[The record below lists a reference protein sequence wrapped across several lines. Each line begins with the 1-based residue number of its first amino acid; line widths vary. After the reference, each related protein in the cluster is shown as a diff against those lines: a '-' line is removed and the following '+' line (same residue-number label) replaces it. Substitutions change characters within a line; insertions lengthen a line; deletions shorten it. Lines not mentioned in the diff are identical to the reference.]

1 MNPGTP
7 YSAYDHLV
15 QRLRVFVSSYY
26 MQQILKGLLIVILS
40 GLCFYLIGTTL
51 EYNLYLGSTMR
62 RIIFWGCVFAMIL
75 LSGFWVLRPLI
86 YYYNARQRIDQK
98 TAAKIIGQHF
108 PQVQDKLLNILF
120 LREMYGSQYSNSLI
134 EASIEQKS
142 KNLALLRFGE
152 AIDWAVNKKLLRYFL
167 YVLLGVFGIVLVK
180 PAFFS
185 ESTYRLINYDQTFTP
200 KAPFDFV
207 LLNSSLRVQQY
218 DNLQIRARLQGKS
231 LPDDLAIEF
240 LGVKTTMNKM
250 QDGIYEA
257 SIENIEKSGS
267 FRLLSAGFF
276 SDEYKIDVVPKPLIK
291 DFELTII
298 PPTYTGI
305 ETRVQKNIGDI
316 SAPDGSII
324 LWRFN
329 TDNVD
334 KISIVGNGNEYHAS
348 KFSNAF
354 GLKLQLKKIN
364 SYKIISQNNQSPK
377 VDTQHFGIGLLPD
390 AHPTVS
396 ANEFSDSI
404 NDIKYYAGDVSDDYG
419 VSGLWL
425 KVQVAGKPYSFQVQ
439 IPRGKNA
446 SFQFSTK
453 TIFSQFPK
461 GAEINYYF
469 EVFDNDAVNGSKS
482 SRSSVYSFKKLTEK
496 EIEKNISKNSQMIQS
511 QMKDAIIEAKQ
522 VQKDLEAIRKKML
535 EKNQFDFNDKK
546 QLEELIA
553 RQKEMQSKF
562 EELQKE
568 IERNFDKKNELKPQE
583 QAIKDQQKQMN
594 DIINQMK
601 SQEYEN
607 LLNKIEKLM
616 NSQDKKEMMND
627 IQKMDNQSEK
637 MEKNMD
643 RLLQLYKNLDYKQKV
658 DDLIGK
664 LEKLAKDQEK
674 LSLETELNQKI
685 KEEQK
690 GLKTETSEA
699 KKKLEEI
706 KKLNEELHKTDKK
719 DFEEIQ
725 KDIEG
730 AMENQ
735 EKAEEDL
742 SKNDKEEAE
751 KDQKEAKNKL
761 SDARDK
767 LKKLKKKQKA
777 NQKKEDIRTIRRI
790 LENVMHLSFEQ
801 EKLVALTR
809 NTNIQSPSYPKLF
822 QIQKKLLGDF
832 RMVEDSLY
840 KVAARQSKLK
850 KFIFTELE
858 KINDQSNAAIYKL
871 TERRPN
877 EAVSNEQFAMTAYNN
892 LGLSLSESLKNI
904 EEEESD
910 GPESDEQCDNPKSGK
925 KKKKKSGM
933 SMEKLAEMQSQLNE
947 QMEQLQK
954 KMQEKI
960 NGKKEGDKGQ
970 KGDQNGSP
978 GEAGKEKSGKE
989 GNQSGEMETKEIAK
1003 IVAQQQALRNALQKL
1018 ENEKNAPDKSGRK
1031 PYGNNLNDVMD
1042 KMEQTEREL
1051 VNRKLYQETLK
1062 RQKEIQVKLL
1072 ESAKAEQEQDQE
1084 ERRESE
1090 RAKNTPPPMP
1100 NELKKYLEDK
1110 KKNHQQIQ
1118 RTPVGLSPYFR
1129 TLTEKYFQLIR

>member
-1 MNPGTP
+1 MNTSTP
-7 YSAYDHLV
+7 QSAYDHLV
-15 QRLRVFVSSYY
+15 QRLGVFVSSYY
-26 MQQILKGLLIVILS
+26 LQQILKGLLMVVLTGLS
-40 GLCFYLIGTTL
+40 FYLIGTTL
-51 EYNLYLGSTMR
+51 EYNLYLGSSIR
-62 RIIFWGCVFAMIL
+62 RIIFWGSIFTMIL
-75 LSGFWVLRPLI
+75 QVGFWVLRPLA
-86 YYYNARQRIDQK
+86 YYYNTRKRIDQK

-120 LREMYGSQYSNSLI
+120 LREMYGSHYSNSLI
-134 EASIEQKS
+134 EASIDQKS

-152 AIDWAVNKKLLRYFL
+152 AIDWAINKKLLRYFL
-167 YVLLGVFGIVLVK
+167 YVLLGIFVVVAVK

-185 ESTYRLINYDQTFTP
+185 ETTYRLINYDQTFTP
-200 KAPFDFV
+200 KAPFDFI
-207 LLNSSLRVQQY
+207 LLNSNLKVQQY

-231 LPDDLAIEF
+231 LPDDLAIEY

-250 QDGIYEA
+250 QNGMYEA
-257 SIENIEKSGS
+257 SLQNIEKSGS

-276 SDEYKIDVVPKPLIK
+276 SDEYKIDVVPKPFIK
-291 DFELTII
+291 DIELTII
-298 PPTYTGI
+298 SPAYTGI

-316 SAPDGSII
+316 SAPEGSMV
-324 LWRFN
+324 LWRFQ

-334 KISIVGNGNEYHAS
+334 KISIVGNNNVFPANKY
-348 KFSNAF
+348 SNAF

-364 SYKIISQNNQSPK
+364 SYTIISQNNLSPK
-377 VDTQHFGIGLLPD
+377 VDTQHFAINLLPD

-396 ANEFSDSI
+396 VNEFSDSV
-404 NDIKYYAGDVSDDYG
+404 NDIKYYVGDVSDDYG
-419 VSGLWL
+419 VNTLWL
-425 KVQVAGKPYSFQVQ
+425 KAQVAGNPYSFQVQ

-469 EVFDNDAVNGSKS
+469 EVYDNDAVNGSKS
-482 SRSSVYSFKKLTEK
+482 SRSSVYSYKKLTEK
-496 EIEKNISKNSQMIQS
+496 EIERTISKNSLAIQS
-511 QMKDAIIEAKQ
+511 QMKDAIKEAKQ
-522 VQKDLEAIRKKML
+522 IQKELEALRKKML
-535 EKNQFDFNDKK
+535 EKNQLDFNDKK

-553 RQKEMQSKF
+553 KQKEMQSAF
-562 EELQKE
+562 EKLQKE
-568 IERNFDKKNELKPQE
+568 IERNFDKKNELKPQD

-616 NSQDKKEMMND
+616 NNQDKKEMMND

-664 LEKLAKDQEK
+664 LDKLAKNQEK
-674 LSLETELNQKI
+674 LSLETELNQKT
-685 KEEQK
+685 KDEQK

-699 KKKLEEI
+699 KKTLEEI

-719 DFEEIQ
+719 DFDEIQ
-725 KDIEG
+725 KDLDG
-730 AMENQ
+730 AMEEQ
-735 EKAEEDL
+735 EKAEENL
-742 SKNDKEEAE
+742 SKNNKEKAE
-751 KDQKEAKNKL
+751 IDQKEAKNKL

-809 NTNIQSPSYPKLF
+809 NTTIQSPSYPKLF
-822 QIQKKLLGDF
+822 QIQKKLLEDF

-840 KVAARQSKLK
+840 KVASRQSKLK

-904 EEEESD
+904 EDEESD

-954 KMQEKI
+954 KMQEKA
-960 NGKKEGDKGQ
+960 NGKKEGDNGQ
-970 KGDQNGSP
+970 KGEQNKSP

-989 GNQSGEMETKEIAK
+989 GSQSGEMDAKEIAK

-1018 ENEKNAPDKSGRK
+1018 ENEKNEPDKSGRK
-1031 PYGNNLNDVMD
+1031 PFGNNLNDVMD

-1062 RQKEIQVKLL
+1062 RQKEIQIKLL
-1072 ESAKAEQEQDQE
+1072 ESAKAEKEQDQE

-1090 RAKNTPPPMP
+1090 RAKNIPPPMP
-1100 NELKKYLEDK
+1100 NEMKKYLEDK
-1110 KKNHQQIQ
+1110 KKNQQQIQ
-1118 RTPVGLSPYFR
+1118 RTPVGLSPYYK

>member
-767 LKKLKKKQKA
+767 LK
-777 NQKKEDIRTIRRI
+777 N
-790 LENVMHLSFEQ
+790 
-801 EKLVALTR
+801 
-809 NTNIQSPSYPKLF
+809 
-822 QIQKKLLGDF
+822 
-832 RMVEDSLY
+832 
-840 KVAARQSKLK
+840 
-850 KFIFTELE
+850 
-858 KINDQSNAAIYKL
+858 
-871 TERRPN
+871 
-877 EAVSNEQFAMTAYNN
+877 
-892 LGLSLSESLKNI
+892 
-904 EEEESD
+904 
-910 GPESDEQCDNPKSGK
+910 
-925 KKKKKSGM
+925 
-933 SMEKLAEMQSQLNE
+933 
-947 QMEQLQK
+947 
-954 KMQEKI
+954 
-960 NGKKEGDKGQ
+960 
-970 KGDQNGSP
+970 
-978 GEAGKEKSGKE
+978 
-989 GNQSGEMETKEIAK
+989 
-1003 IVAQQQALRNALQKL
+1003 
-1018 ENEKNAPDKSGRK
+1018 
-1031 PYGNNLNDVMD
+1031 
-1042 KMEQTEREL
+1042 
-1051 VNRKLYQETLK
+1051 
-1062 RQKEIQVKLL
+1062 
-1072 ESAKAEQEQDQE
+1072 
-1084 ERRESE
+1084 
-1090 RAKNTPPPMP
+1090 
-1100 NELKKYLEDK
+1100 
-1110 KKNHQQIQ
+1110 
-1118 RTPVGLSPYFR
+1118 
-1129 TLTEKYFQLIR
+1129 